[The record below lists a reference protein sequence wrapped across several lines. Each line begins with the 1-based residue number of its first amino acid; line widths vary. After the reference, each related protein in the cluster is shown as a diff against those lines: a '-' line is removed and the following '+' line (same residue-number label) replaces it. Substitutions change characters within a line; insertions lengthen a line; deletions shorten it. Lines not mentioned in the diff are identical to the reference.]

1 MNYRIEIK
9 WGVIFIIM
17 MLLWTFL
24 EKSVGL
30 HSRYISLHQVYSNL
44 VIIPSVIIFILA
56 LLDKKKN
63 FYNGSMTY
71 KEGFVTGFYIT
82 IIIAILSPISQ
93 FIATEIISPDYFN
106 NVIRF
111 SVKQGTM
118 SQQEAIKYYSLF
130 NYMIFSLIGALIL
143 GTIISAIV
151 AAFVKTKKRHR
162 R

>member
-9 WGVIFIIM
+9 WGVIFIVM

-30 HSRYISLHQVYSNL
+30 HSQYISLHPVYSNF
-44 VIIPSVIIFILA
+44 VIIPSVIIFVLA

-82 IIIAILSPISQ
+82 TIIAILSPISQ
-93 FIATEIISPDYFN
+93 FIATEIISPEYFN

-111 SVKQGTM
+111 SVKQGNM
-118 SQQEAIKYYSLF
+118 SQQEAVKYYSLF
-130 NYMIFSLIGALIL
+130 NYMIFSFIGAFIL
-143 GTIISAIV
+143 GTIISSIV